1 MQRILLFLCIFLS
14 TSAAFG
20 APEYIM
26 TVNYCIYDNP
36 PMIKLTD
43 GNNPGGIGADIINYV
58 AEKEN
63 LQINYITSTWD
74 GCLEMLDTGE
84 ADLIF
89 PIAFSHERAAIYH
102 FNDETVLTNWGQ
114 IYSGEK
120 EKITSIPDLQGK
132 KIAVIESDI
141 YFKSDQGLKNL
152 VKSFNI
158 DATFVYAESYREIIE
173 AVDSG
178 RADAGLLN
186 RLFGQLNENSY
197 NVRRTPIL
205 IHPIEIRFGMPK
217 SKQKSLV
224 LSVMIDKH
232 IAAMKNSKDS
242 VYHKSLDKWMGVKE
256 KSGFS
261 STLRLIIIALSTPLV
276 LLFLISM
283 FLEKKVKRKTGEL
296 SEINSLL
303 IKEIEDRKQAEEK
316 LRNSEEKYSSLFQTS
331 ADPIIIMDSAGV
343 IQDANNAVE
352 RQIGYTCEELKNRK
366 ITYLFPEFELD
377 ENMPNLIKEGRQHL
391 EKELYRK
398 NGDKFDAEI
407 ATNSFTAG
415 ERIFV
420 QIVIRDITVR
430 KKTQQIL
437 AQKKKD
443 LEKRVQEEVEHNRIQ
458 EQMLM
463 QQSKL
468 AAMGQMINAIAH
480 QWRQPLTTIGLY
492 VQDVEDAFEYG
503 ELNMDYIAQFRDHCM
518 EQIAYMSKTIDDF
531 RNFFKPDKE
540 KEIFDICEV
549 MREVL
554 SLINPQLI
562 NNNIE
567 LKIFYGEH
575 AVVFKPG
582 GMELPSQIKCV
593 TSYGYPNEFKQVL
606 LNLIS
611 NARDAII
618 ESRSAGSSESGLIK
632 LIVEPEGDLV
642 KLTLEDNGCGIPDE
656 ISDRIF
662 EPYFSTKEEGQGV
675 GIGLYMSKI
684 IIENNMEGRIYTNR
698 CEKGAS
704 FTIELK
710 QWKIGKVPSLT
721 N

>member
-1 MQRILLFLCIFLS
+1 MQRILLLFILFFY
-14 TSAAFG
+14 TSASFG
-20 APEYIM
+20 APDDVM
-26 TVNYCIYDNP
+26 TVNFCVYDNP
-36 PMIKLTD
+36 PMIKLD
-43 GNNPGGIGADIINYV
+43 DKSVGGIGADIMNYV

-63 LQINYITSTWD
+63 LRINYMAASWD
-74 GCLEMLDTGE
+74 ECLGMLDTGD
-84 ADLIF
+84 ADIIF
-89 PIAFSHERAAIYH
+89 PIAFSRERAAVYH

-114 IYSGEK
+114 IYSGNN
-120 EKITSIPDLQGK
+120 EKITSIPDLDGK
-132 KIAVIESDI
+132 RIAVMETDI

-152 VKSFNI
+152 VKAFNVNAVFI
-158 DATFVYAESYREIIE
+158 YAKSYREIIE

-178 RADAGLLN
+178 KADAGLMN
-186 RLFGQLNENSY
+186 RLFGQMNENSY
-197 NVRRTPIL
+197 NIRRTPIL
-205 IHPIEIRFGMPK
+205 IHPIEIRFAMPK
-217 SKQKSLV
+217 GKQKSLV

-232 IAAMKNSKDS
+232 ISEMKNDKSS
-242 VYHKSLDKWMGVKE
+242 LYHKSLDKWMGVKE
-256 KSGFS
+256 KGDFS
-261 STLRLIIIALSTPLV
+261 STLRVITVGLGVPLI
-276 LLFLISM
+276 LLFLISL
-283 FLEKKVKRKTGEL
+283 FLEKKIKKKTGEL
-296 SEINSLL
+296 SEMNGLL
-303 IKEIEDRKQAEEK
+303 LKQIEERKQAEER

-331 ADPIIIMDSAGV
+331 TDPIIIMDSAGV
-343 IQDANNAVE
+343 IQNANNAVE
-352 RQIGYTCEELKNRK
+352 RQIGYTCEELKTKK
-366 ITYLFPEFELD
+366 ISYLFPEFELD
-377 ENMPNLIKEGRQHL
+377 DNMPSLIREGRQQF

-407 ATNSFTAG
+407 STNSFTAG
-415 ERIFV
+415 DNRFV

-518 EQIAYMSKTIDDF
+518 EQVAYMSKTIDDF

-540 KEIFDICEV
+540 KEIFDICEI

-575 AVVFKPG
+575 QVILKPG
-582 GMELPSQIKCV
+582 VIELPSQIKCV

-618 ESRSAGSSESGLIK
+618 ESRSAGAENSGLIK
-632 LIVEPEGDLV
+632 LIVEPEGDIIRI
-642 KLTLEDNGCGIPDE
+642 TLEDNGCGIPED
-656 ISDRIF
+656 IRDRIF

-684 IIENNMEGRIYTNR
+684 IIENNMEGRIYTNP

-710 QWKIGKVPSLT
+710 KWDMGKPAAG

>member
-1 MQRILLFLCIFLS
+1 
-14 TSAAFG
+14 
-20 APEYIM
+20 M
-26 TVNYCIYDNP
+26 TVNFCVYDNP
-36 PMIKLTD
+36 PMIKLD
-43 GNNPGGIGADIINYV
+43 DKSVGGIGADIMNYV

-63 LQINYITSTWD
+63 LRINYMAASWD
-74 GCLEMLDTGE
+74 ECLGMLDTGD
-84 ADLIF
+84 ADIIF
-89 PIAFSHERAAIYH
+89 PIAFSRERAAVYH

-114 IYSGEK
+114 IYSGNN
-120 EKITSIPDLQGK
+120 EKITSIPDLDGK
-132 KIAVIESDI
+132 RIAVMETDI

-152 VKSFNI
+152 VKAFNVNAVFI
-158 DATFVYAESYREIIE
+158 YAKSYREIIE

-178 RADAGLLN
+178 KADAGLMN
-186 RLFGQLNENSY
+186 RLFGQMNENSY
-197 NVRRTPIL
+197 NIRRTPIL
-205 IHPIEIRFGMPK
+205 IHPIEIRFAMPK
-217 SKQKSLV
+217 GKQKSLV

-232 IAAMKNSKDS
+232 ISEMKNDKSS
-242 VYHKSLDKWMGVKE
+242 LYHKSLDKWMGVKE
-256 KSGFS
+256 KGDFS
-261 STLRLIIIALSTPLV
+261 STLRVITVGLGVPLI
-276 LLFLISM
+276 LLFLISL
-283 FLEKKVKRKTGEL
+283 FLEKKIKKKTGEL
-296 SEINSLL
+296 SEMNGLL
-303 IKEIEDRKQAEEK
+303 LKQIEERKQAEER

-331 ADPIIIMDSAGV
+331 TDPIIIMDSAGV
-343 IQDANNAVE
+343 IQNANNAVE
-352 RQIGYTCEELKNRK
+352 RQIGYTCEELKTKK
-366 ITYLFPEFELD
+366 ISYLFPEFELD
-377 ENMPNLIKEGRQHL
+377 DNMPSLIREGRQQF

-407 ATNSFTAG
+407 STNSFTAG
-415 ERIFV
+415 DNRFV

-518 EQIAYMSKTIDDF
+518 EQVAYMSKTIDDF

-540 KEIFDICEV
+540 KEIFDICEI

-575 AVVFKPG
+575 QVILKPG
-582 GMELPSQIKCV
+582 VIELPSQIKCV

-618 ESRSAGSSESGLIK
+618 ESRSAGAENSGLIK
-632 LIVEPEGDLV
+632 LIVEPEGDIIRI
-642 KLTLEDNGCGIPDE
+642 TLEDNGCGIPED
-656 ISDRIF
+656 IRDRIF

-684 IIENNMEGRIYTNR
+684 IIENNMEGRIYTNP

-710 QWKIGKVPSLT
+710 KWDMGKPAAG

>member
-1 MQRILLFLCIFLS
+1 
-14 TSAAFG
+14 
-20 APEYIM
+20 
-26 TVNYCIYDNP
+26 
-36 PMIKLTD
+36 MIKIS
-43 GNNPGGIGADIINYV
+43 GNSGIGGIGADIMKYV
-58 AEKEN
+58 AEQEN
-63 LQINYITSTWD
+63 LRINYINTTWD
-74 GCLEMLDTGE
+74 KCLELLDNGG
-84 ADLIF
+84 ADIIF
-89 PIAFSHERAAIYH
+89 PIAFSRERAALYH

-114 IYSGEK
+114 IYSAEK
-120 EKITSIPDLQGK
+120 EKITSIPDLDGK

-152 VKSFNI
+152 IKAFNI
-158 DATFVYAESYREIIE
+158 QATFVYAESYREIIE
-173 AVDSG
+173 AVDTG
-178 RADAGLLN
+178 KADAGLLN
-186 RLFGQLNENSY
+186 RLFGQLNESRY

-205 IHPIEIRFGMPK
+205 IHPIEIRFAMPK
-217 SKQKSLV
+217 GKQKSLV
-224 LSVMIDKH
+224 LSVMLDKH
-232 IAAMKNSKDS
+232 LAEMKNDQNSL
-242 VYHKSLDKWMGVKE
+242 YHKSLDKWMGVKE
-256 KSGFS
+256 KGDFS
-261 STLRLIIIALSTPLV
+261 STLRLITIGLGIPLI
-276 LLFLISM
+276 LLFLISL
-283 FLEKKVKRKTGEL
+283 FLEKKIKKKTGEL

-303 IKEIEDRKQAEEK
+303 MKEIEERKQAENR
-316 LRNSEEKYSSLFQTS
+316 LRNSEEKYISLFQTS

-352 RQIGYTCEELKNRK
+352 RQIGYTCAELKDRK
-366 ITYLFPEFELD
+366 ISYLFPEFELD
-377 ENMPNLIKEGRQHL
+377 ENMPDLIQETRQHF

-415 ERIFV
+415 ESRFV
-420 QIVIRDITVR
+420 QIIIRDITVR

-503 ELNMDYIAQFRDHCM
+503 ELNMEYISQFRDHCM

-540 KEIFDICEV
+540 KEIFDLCEIV
-549 MREVL
+549 REVL

-567 LKIFYGEH
+567 LQIFYGEH
-575 AVVFKPG
+575 PVVLKPG
-582 GMELPSQIKCV
+582 VIELPSQIKCV

-618 ESRSAGSSESGLIK
+618 ESRESGSKESGLIR
-632 LIVEPEGDLV
+632 LIVQPEGDII
-642 KLTLEDNGCGIPDE
+642 KMTLEDNGCGIPE
-656 ISDRIF
+656 NIRDRIF

-684 IIENNMEGRIYTNR
+684 IIENNMEGRIYTNP

-710 QWKIGKVPSLT
+710 QWNIGKISG
-721 N
+721 

>member
-1 MQRILLFLCIFLS
+1 V
-14 TSAAFG
+14 
-20 APEYIM
+20 M
-26 TVNYCIYDNP
+26 TVNFCVYDNP
-36 PMIKLTD
+36 PMIKLD
-43 GNNPGGIGADIINYV
+43 DKSVGGIGADIMNYV

-63 LQINYITSTWD
+63 LRINYMVASWD
-74 GCLEMLDTGE
+74 ECLGMLDTGD
-84 ADLIF
+84 ADIIF
-89 PIAFSHERAAIYH
+89 PIAFSRERAAVYH

-114 IYSGEK
+114 IYSGNN
-120 EKITSIPDLQGK
+120 EKITSIPDLDGK
-132 KIAVIESDI
+132 RIAVMETDI

-152 VKSFNI
+152 VKAFNVNAVFI
-158 DATFVYAESYREIIE
+158 YAKSYREIIE

-178 RADAGLLN
+178 KADAGLMN
-186 RLFGQLNENSY
+186 RLFGQMNENSY
-197 NVRRTPIL
+197 NIRRTPIL
-205 IHPIEIRFGMPK
+205 IHPIEIRFAMPK
-217 SKQKSLV
+217 GKQKSLV
-224 LSVMIDKH
+224 LSVMLDKH
-232 IAAMKNSKDS
+232 ILEMKNDKSS
-242 VYHKSLDKWMGVKE
+242 IYHKSLDKWMGVKE
-256 KSGFS
+256 KGDFS
-261 STLRLIIIALSTPLV
+261 STLRVITVGLGVPLI
-276 LLFLISM
+276 LLFLISL
-283 FLEKKVKRKTGEL
+283 FLEKKIKKKTGEL
-296 SEINSLL
+296 SEMNGLL
-303 IKEIEDRKQAEEK
+303 LKQIEERKQAEER

-331 ADPIIIMDSAGV
+331 TDPIIIMDSAGV
-343 IQDANNAVE
+343 IQNANNAVE
-352 RQIGYTCEELKNRK
+352 RQIGYTCEELKTKK
-366 ITYLFPEFELD
+366 ISYLFPEFELD
-377 ENMPNLIKEGRQHL
+377 DNMPSLIREGRQQF

-407 ATNSFTAG
+407 STNSFTAG
-415 ERIFV
+415 DNRFV

-518 EQIAYMSKTIDDF
+518 EQVAYMSKTIDDF

-540 KEIFDICEV
+540 KEIFDICEI

-575 AVVFKPG
+575 QVILKPG
-582 GMELPSQIKCV
+582 VIELPSQIKCV

-618 ESRSAGSSESGLIK
+618 ESRSAGAENSGLIK
-632 LIVEPEGDLV
+632 LIVEPEGDII
-642 KLTLEDNGCGIPDE
+642 KITLEDNGCGIPED
-656 ISDRIF
+656 IRDRIF

-684 IIENNMEGRIYTNR
+684 IIENNMEGRIYTNL

-710 QWKIGKVPSLT
+710 KWDMGKPAAG

>member
-1 MQRILLFLCIFLS
+1 
-14 TSAAFG
+14 
-20 APEYIM
+20 M
-26 TVNYCIYDNP
+26 TVNYCVYDNP
-36 PMIKLTD
+36 PMIKIS
-43 GNNPGGIGADIINYV
+43 NKNSVGGIGADIINYV

-63 LQINYITSTWD
+63 LRINYIISTWD
-74 GCLEMLDTGE
+74 GCLGMLETGG
-84 ADLIF
+84 ADIIF
-89 PIAFSHERAAIYH
+89 PIAFSRERAALYH

-120 EKITSIPDLQGK
+120 QKITSIPDLVGK

-141 YFKSDQGLKNL
+141 YFKSDQGLKGL
-152 VKSFNI
+152 VKAFNI
-158 DATFVYAESYREIIE
+158 DVTFVYAESYREIIE

-178 RADAGLLN
+178 RADAGLIN

-205 IHPIEIRFGMPK
+205 IHPIEIRFAMPK
-217 SKQKSLV
+217 GKQKSLV
-224 LSVMIDKH
+224 LSVMTDTH
-232 IAAMKNSKDS
+232 IAEMKSDKNS

-256 KSGFS
+256 KNDFS
-261 STLRLIIIALSTPLV
+261 STLRLITVGLGVPLV
-276 LLFLISM
+276 FLFLISL
-283 FLEKKVKRKTGEL
+283 FLEKKIKRKTGEL
-296 SEINSLL
+296 SEINGLL
-303 IKEIEDRKQAEEK
+303 MKEIEERKQAEEK
-316 LRNSEEKYSSLFQTS
+316 LKNSEEKYSSLFQTS
-331 ADPIIIMDSAGV
+331 ADPIIIMDSEGV

-352 RQIGYTCEELKNRK
+352 RQIGYTCDELKNRK
-366 ITYLFPEFELD
+366 ITSLFPEFELD
-377 ENMPNLIKEGRQHL
+377 ENMPNLIQENRQHF

-398 NGDKFDAEI
+398 NGDKFDSEI

-415 ERIFV
+415 DNRFV
-420 QIVIRDITVR
+420 QIIIRDITVR

-503 ELNMDYIAQFRDHCM
+503 ELNMDYISQFRDHCM

-540 KEIFDICEV
+540 KEIFDICEI

-575 AVVFKPG
+575 QVILKPG
-582 GMELPSQIKCV
+582 MIELPSQIKCV

-618 ESRSAGSSESGLIK
+618 ESRSSGSQESGLVK
-632 LIVEPEGDLV
+632 LIVEPEGDIV
-642 KLTLEDNGCGIPDE
+642 KMTLEDNGCGIPDD
-656 ISDRIF
+656 IRDRVF

-684 IIENNMEGRIYTNR
+684 IIENNMEGRIYANECAT
-698 CEKGAS
+698 GAS

-710 QWKIGKVPSLT
+710 QWNIGKVPS